1 MKKWITVS
9 VVVLVA
15 VAAAV
20 AFFTL
25 RGGESAEPQNKP
37 KVSGRPLNKRGDR
50 VRRGPR
56 AVREKRVGKKAA
68 ESGVV
73 KAPKKKPTFTLDDD
87 DEANLN
93 EEQRKTIE
101 AIRAALGENNRK
113 TVLKLVNKLQKSPEW
128 PDGIPKSI
136 KMAAI
141 EALGWFG
148 SSCLPELAG
157 FLADADGEV
166 VEAAIDRYQE
176 MLGDFDLSDRERADI
191 LVEASKIIDD
201 ADAIDSM
208 LFELNN
214 MRHSVAV
221 DAIKR
226 LMADGNSA
234 TKTVLPDS
242 VEFYTGEEG
251 LDSPE
256 KLDEWLEQNPDDEDD
271 EEFYGGTK
279 AEGKDGQEEKTGVDA
294 A

>member
-1 MKKWITVS
+1 MKKWVIVS
-9 VVVLVA
+9 VVALVA
-15 VAAAV
+15 VAVAV

-37 KVSGRPLNKRGDR
+37 KVSERPRDKRGDR

-56 AVREKRVGKKAA
+56 GAVREKKVGEKTA
-68 ESGVV
+68 ESGAV
-73 KAPKKKPTFTLDDD
+73 KAAKKKPTFALDDD

-93 EEQRKTIE
+93 EEQRRTIAE
-101 AIRAALGENNRK
+101 IRAALAEDDRK
-113 TVLKLVNKLQKSPEW
+113 TVLKLVTRLQKSPEW

-136 KMAAI
+136 KLAAI

-157 FLADADGEV
+157 FLADSDEEV
-166 VEAAIDRYQE
+166 VQAAIDRYQE
-176 MLGDFDLSDRERADI
+176 MLGDFELSDRERADI
-191 LVEASKIIDD
+191 LVEASKIIND
-201 ADAIDSM
+201 AEAMDAM

-221 DAIKR
+221 ETIKR
-226 LMADGNSA
+226 LWVEGNSA

-242 VEFYTGEEG
+242 VEFYTGEETI
-251 LDSPE
+251 DSPE
-256 KLDEWLEQNPDDEDD
+256 KLDKWLKENPDDADD

-279 AEGKDGQEEKTGVDA
+279 AEGKDKQ
-294 A
+294 

>member
-1 MKKWITVS
+1 MKKWIIVS
-9 VVVLVA
+9 VVALVA

-20 AFFTL
+20 AFFAL
-25 RGGESAEPQNKP
+25 RCGESAEPQNKP
-37 KVSGRPLNKRGDR
+37 KLSERPRVKRGDR
-50 VRRGPR
+50 VRRGPQ
-56 AVREKRVGKKAA
+56 AVRERGLKKKAA
-68 ESGVV
+68 GRAVV
-73 KAPKKKPTFTLDDD
+73 KSAKKKPTFALDDD
-87 DEANLN
+87 DEASLN
-93 EEQRKTIE
+93 EEQRKTIA
-101 AIRAALGENNRK
+101 AIRAALSDDDRK
-113 TVLKLVNKLQKSPEW
+113 TVLKLARKLQKSPEW

-136 KMAAI
+136 KLAAI

-157 FLADADGEV
+157 FLADADAEV
-166 VEAAIDRYQE
+166 VEAAIDRYEE

-191 LVEASKIIDD
+191 LVAASKIIDD

-226 LMADGNSA
+226 MMAEGNSA
-234 TKTVLPDS
+234 TQAVLPDS

-256 KLDEWLEQNPDDEDD
+256 KLDAWLKKNPDDADD
-271 EEFYGGTK
+271 EDFYGGTK
-279 AEGKDGQEEKTGVDA
+279 DEGKDSQ
-294 A
+294 